1 MGMVGFFSAG
11 TGEGTRLPSY
21 LSFVSFAVIR
31 SPKGEGIFLVSK
43 PKSIIVGKSR
53 LHESEAAAPIMST
66 VKSRG
71 PPMNACMC

>member
-31 SPKGEGIFLVSK
+31 TPKEEGIFSGFQTKVHHC
-43 PKSIIVGKSR
+43 G
-53 LHESEAAAPIMST
+53 E
-66 VKSRG
+66 VKT
-71 PPMNACMC
+71 A